1 MGEVAKLSSADR
13 AKDRNLQRVYK
24 KTLAQKLA
32 EIAAQGGG
40 CAICGRAY
48 PEYTLYQDHDHN
60 CCNPPRGK
68 KARAKATFCGKC
80 NRGWLCYI
88 CNRFVI
94 GALEYAESMRVPIA
108 KIVPYLTGW
117 KIKIVERGGYEPKP
131 EPVKAK
137 RTSKAKKDNRLPEE
151 QKGV

>member
-1 MGEVAKLSSADR
+1 MGEVVKLSSADR

-24 KTLAQKLA
+24 TSLAQKLA

-48 PEYTLYQDHDHN
+48 PEFTLYQDHDHN

-94 GALEYAESMRVPIA
+94 GALEYAESVRVPIE
-108 KIVPYLTGW
+108 KVMPYLTGW
-117 KIKIVERGGYEPKP
+117 KNKIIERGGYEPKP
-131 EPVKAK
+131 EPVK
-137 RTSKAKKDNRLPEE
+137 TSKRKRKA
-151 QKGV
+151 

>member
-1 MGEVAKLSSADR
+1 MGEMDQLSSAER

-24 KTLAQKLA
+24 KTLAQKHV
-32 EIAAQGGG
+32 EIAEQGGG
-40 CAICGRAY
+40 CAICGRPY

-94 GALEYAESMRVPIA
+94 GALEYAESVRVPIA
-108 KIVPYLTGW
+108 KVMPYLTEW
-117 KIKIVERGGYEPKP
+117 NQRIKERGGYEPKQ
-131 EPVKAK
+131 PVKTTK
-137 RTSKAKKDNRLPEE
+137 RRRKAS
-151 QKGV
+151 